1 MKKNLSLVF
10 GLLLPVTFFFTGCVA
25 GPKDMDRMVQML
37 ERDDP
42 AKFEPVM
49 HSFVACA
56 LNDDIDGMI
65 ALTSKVTIKEIGL
78 AKLREHY
85 AKDTVPVLKRFP
97 KMSKSGSVFYV
108 DDGRGTTGWTYREDF
123 TSQDGKKAKIQF
135 VVLKEQGVIGIGSVG
150 LWK

>member
-1 MKKNLSLVF
+1 MKKNLAFLGGLVLAIF
-10 GLLLPVTFFFTGCVA
+10 PFAGCAA

-56 LNDDIDGMI
+56 LNDNIDGMV

-78 AKLREHY
+78 EKLKEHY

-108 DDGRGTTGWTYREDF
+108 DDGKGTTGWTYWEDF
-123 TSQDGKKAKIQF
+123 TSLEGKKAKIQF